1 MDSKCK
7 LCGKEFK
14 GVQSLGVHI
23 KRTHNIETKEYY
35 DKFLKKPDEGICQTC
50 GKQTNFW
57 HLGYGYLKHCCKECI
72 SGDIEVKNKKEQ
84 TCLNNWG
91 VSNSFHSPNGRK
103 QYYKIGTAKTKM
115 INKSINKLQNQCK
128 TISNLKYIDKNTYTF
143 HCLCCNTDRTQEHYI
158 TVHRIYRNENPCL
171 NCVPIGHPT
180 STGENELFDFI
191 KSIYNGNVI
200 KNDYITIK
208 PKELDIYL
216 PDLKLAFEF
225 DGTFWHADQRF
236 YKPDS
241 IVGRKGVLAKDIW
254 EYDNNKIE
262 ICKEIGI
269 TLTRINEYD
278 WKNNNEKVK
287 EQIKQLI
294 GIK

>member
-1 MDSKCK
+1 MPW
-7 LCGKEFK
+7 
-14 GVQSLGVHI
+14 HI
-23 KRTHNIETKEYY
+23 K
-35 DKFLKKPDEGICQTC
+35 L
-50 GKQTNFW
+50 
-57 HLGYGYLKHCCKECI
+57 
-72 SGDIEVKNKKEQ
+72 
-84 TCLNNWG
+84 
-91 VSNSFHSPNGRK
+91 
-103 QYYKIGTAKTKM
+103 
-115 INKSINKLQNQCK
+115 
-128 TISNLKYIDKNTYTF
+128 
-143 HCLCCNTDRTQEHYI
+143 
-158 TVHRIYRNENPCL
+158 
-171 NCVPIGHPT
+171 
-180 STGENELFDFI
+180 NELFDFI

-278 WKNNNEKVK
+278 WKNKNEKVK